1 MYNISIKGAQ
11 LFAHQTLQQNDVIKR
26 VSLLND
32 ETITIQGVQPLFN
45 MLRAIKGM
53 FVIKHIPNAFQELI
67 TFTGQE

>member
-1 MYNISIKGAQ
+1 MKGIQ
-11 LFAHQTLQQNDVIKR
+11 SFAHQALQQNDVIKR

-45 MLRAIKGM
+45 MLRAIKGR
-53 FVIKHIPNAFQELI
+53 FVIKHISNAFQELI